1 MPQAKSSLARNR
13 SYDDDFSC
21 HLLNNKGALP
31 KVGPMRSLVARMLS
45 RLAIEPRIDVVFP
58 DGTLQTVGHGKV
70 PRLRMRI
77 VDTPTELKLALNPE
91 LALGEAVMD
100 GRVVVEQGSLYDLLD
115 ALVAAVHK
123 ARPQGWGKTLS
134 GLRTAVRRFH
144 QHNTPALAKR
154 NVAHHYDLKSDFF
167 KLFLDP
173 DMQYSCAYFAQPD
186 MTLAEAQLAKK
197 RHIMGKLDLAAGH
210 RVLDIGC
217 GWGGMALS
225 IAGETGA
232 SVTGITLSEEQLAI
246 AQERGKASGLPVE
259 FRLQD
264 YRHLRESFDRIVSV
278 GMFEHVGVG
287 YYRDYF
293 SKVRELLTDDGV
305 ALIHTIGRSS
315 PPGATNPFIAKYIF
329 PGGYIPAMS
338 EVAAAVEKEGLVI
351 TDVEVLRIHYAE
363 TLKAWR
369 ENFLARRDEAIA
381 MYDERFARMWEFY
394 LAASEASFR
403 HDDLVVFQFQ
413 LAKKLDGLP
422 ITRSYIEQR
431 EGQFGRKPAAKAV
444 ESEPA

>member
-1 MPQAKSSLARNR
+1 MHSLI
-13 SYDDDFSC
+13 
-21 HLLNNKGALP
+21 
-31 KVGPMRSLVARMLS
+31 ARMLS

-58 DGTLQTVGHGKV
+58 DGTLQSIGRGVA

-77 VDTPTELKLALNPE
+77 VDSPTELKLALNPE

-115 ALVAAVHK
+115 ALVAAMHK
-123 ARPQGWGKTLS
+123 ARPQGWGKTLA

-167 KLFLDP
+167 RLFLDP
-173 DMQYSCAYFAQPD
+173 DMQYSCAYFADPG

-197 RHIMGKLDLAAGH
+197 RHIMGKLDLQSGQ

-225 IAGETGA
+225 IAEETGA

-246 AQERGKASGLPVE
+246 AKERGAESGLPVE

-264 YRHLRESFDRIVSV
+264 YRHLAEPFDRIVSV

-293 SKVRELLTDDGV
+293 RKIRELLSDDGV
-305 ALIHTIGRSS
+305 ALVHTIGRST

-338 EVAAAVEKEGLVI
+338 EVAAAIEQEGLVI

-363 TLKAWR
+363 TLKVWR
-369 ENFLARRDEAIA
+369 ENFLARRDEAVA

-394 LAASEASFR
+394 LAACEASFR

-422 ITRSYIEQR
+422 ITRGYIAER
-431 EGQFGRKPAAKAV
+431 EEELGREKAV
-444 ESEPA
+444 

>member
-1 MPQAKSSLARNR
+1 
-13 SYDDDFSC
+13 
-21 HLLNNKGALP
+21 
-31 KVGPMRSLVARMLS
+31 MLS
-45 RLAIEPRIDVVFP
+45 RLAVEPRIDVVFP
-58 DGTLQTVGHGKV
+58 DGTSQAIGQGSV

-77 VDTPTELKLALNPE
+77 VDAPTELKLALNPE

-115 ALVAAVHK
+115 ALVRAVHK
-123 ARPQGWGKTLS
+123 ARPQGWGKTLE
-134 GLRTAVRRFH
+134 GLRTAIRRLY

-167 KLFLDP
+167 RLFLDP
-173 DMQYSCAYFAQPD
+173 DMQYSCAYFARPD
-186 MTLAEAQLAKK
+186 MTLTEAQIAKK
-197 RHIMGKLDLAAGH
+197 RHIMGKLDLAPGQ

-225 IAGETGA
+225 IADEAGA

-246 AQERGKASGLPVE
+246 AQQRGRESGLAVE

-264 YRHLRESFDRIVSV
+264 YRHLTERFDRIVSV

-287 YYRDYF
+287 YYREYF
-293 SKVRELLTDDGV
+293 RKIRELLTDDGV
-305 ALIHTIGRSS
+305 ALVHTIGRST

-338 EVAAAVEKEGLVI
+338 EMAAAIEKEGLIV
-351 TDVEVLRIHYAE
+351 TDLEVLRLHYAE

-369 ENFLARRDEAIA
+369 ENFLARRDEAVA

-413 LAKKLDGLP
+413 LAKRLDGLP
-422 ITRSYIEQR
+422 ITRGYIERR
-431 EGQFGRKPAAKAV
+431 EEAFGRGEAAEGPQTA
-444 ESEPA
+444 

>member
-1 MPQAKSSLARNR
+1 MHSLI
-13 SYDDDFSC
+13 
-21 HLLNNKGALP
+21 
-31 KVGPMRSLVARMLS
+31 ARMLS

-58 DGTLQTVGHGKV
+58 DGTLQSIGQGAA

-77 VDTPTELKLALNPE
+77 VDAPTELKLALNPE

-115 ALVAAVHK
+115 ALVAAMHK
-123 ARPQGWGKTLS
+123 ARPQGWGKVLT

-167 KLFLDP
+167 RLFLDQ
-173 DMQYSCAYFAQPD
+173 DMQYSCAYFERPGV
-186 MTLAEAQLAKK
+186 TLAEAQLAKK
-197 RHIMGKLDLAAGH
+197 RHIIAKLDVQPGQ

-225 IAGETGA
+225 VAGETGA
-232 SVTGITLSEEQLAI
+232 AVTGITLSEEQLAI
-246 AQERGKASGLPVE
+246 AKQRGADSGLPVE

-264 YRHLRESFDRIVSV
+264 YRHLAEPFDRIVSV

-293 SKVRELLTDDGV
+293 RKIRELLSDDGV

-338 EVAAAVEKEGLVI
+338 EVSAAIEKEGLVI

-369 ENFLARRDEAIA
+369 ENFLARRNEAVA

-394 LAASEASFR
+394 LAACEASFR

-422 ITRSYIEQR
+422 ITRGYIAER
-431 EGQFGRKPAAKAV
+431 EGALGRVA
-444 ESEPA
+444 

>member
-1 MPQAKSSLARNR
+1 MHSLI
-13 SYDDDFSC
+13 
-21 HLLNNKGALP
+21 
-31 KVGPMRSLVARMLS
+31 ARMLS

-58 DGTLQTVGHGKV
+58 DGTLQSIGQGAA

-77 VDTPTELKLALNPE
+77 VDAPTELKLALNPE

-134 GLRTAVRRFH
+134 GLRTAIRRFQ

-167 KLFLDP
+167 RLFLDP

-197 RHIMGKLDLAAGH
+197 RHIMGKLDLAPGQ

-232 SVTGITLSEEQLAI
+232 SVTGVTLSEEQLAI
-246 AQERGKASGLPVE
+246 ARQRGAESGLPVE

-264 YRHLRESFDRIVSV
+264 YRHLTEPFDRIVSV

-293 SKVRELLTDDGV
+293 RKVRELLTEDGV
-305 ALIHTIGRSS
+305 ALIHTIGRST

-338 EVAAAVEKEGLVI
+338 EVTAAIEKEGLVV

-369 ENFLARRDEAIA
+369 ENFLARRDEAVA

-413 LAKKLDGLP
+413 LAKRLDGLP
-422 ITRSYIEQR
+422 ITRGYIEER
-431 EGQFGRKPAAKAV
+431 EGELGRERATGKVKAA
-444 ESEPA
+444 EF

>member
-1 MPQAKSSLARNR
+1 
-13 SYDDDFSC
+13 
-21 HLLNNKGALP
+21 
-31 KVGPMRSLVARMLS
+31 MRSLVARMLS

-58 DGTLQTVGHGKV
+58 DGTSQSIGQGSV

-115 ALVAAVHK
+115 ALVTAVHK
-123 ARPQGWGKTLS
+123 ARPQGWGKALE
-134 GLRTAVRRFH
+134 GLRTAIRRFH
-144 QHNTPALAKR
+144 QHNTPALARR

-167 KLFLDP
+167 RLFLDP
-173 DMQYSCAYFAQPD
+173 DMQYSCAYFASPE
-186 MTLAEAQLAKK
+186 MTLAQAQAAKK
-197 RHIMGKLDLAAGH
+197 RHIMGKLDLQPGQ

-225 IAGETGA
+225 IAGEAGA
-232 SVTGITLSEEQLAI
+232 SVTGITLSQEQLAI
-246 AQERGKASGLPVE
+246 AQQRGRESGLPVE

-264 YRHLRESFDRIVSV
+264 YRHLTERFDRIVSV

-287 YYRDYF
+287 YYREYF
-293 SKVRELLTDDGV
+293 RKIRELLTEDGV
-305 ALIHTIGRSS
+305 ALVHTIGRAT

-338 EVAAAVEKEGLVI
+338 EMAAAIEKEGLIV
-351 TDVEVLRIHYAE
+351 TDVEVLRLHYAE
-363 TLKAWR
+363 TLKIWR
-369 ENFLARRDEAIA
+369 ENFLDRRDDAVA

-394 LAASEASFR
+394 LAACEASFR

-413 LAKKLDGLP
+413 LARKLDGLP
-422 ITRSYIEQR
+422 ITRGYIEQR
-431 EGQFGRKPAAKAV
+431 ETAFGR
-444 ESEPA
+444 ESASQPGSGPV

>member
-1 MPQAKSSLARNR
+1 MR
-13 SYDDDFSC
+13 
-21 HLLNNKGALP
+21 ALI
-31 KVGPMRSLVARMLS
+31 ARMLS
-45 RLAIEPRIDVVFP
+45 RLVKEPRIDVVFP
-58 DGTLQTVGHGKV
+58 DGSLQSVGQGCS
-70 PRLRMRI
+70 PALRMRI
-77 VDTPTELKLALNPE
+77 VDRPTELKLALNPE

-115 ALVAAVHK
+115 LLIAGLHK
-123 ARPQGWGKTLS
+123 ARPSGWGKTLA

-154 NVAHHYDLKSDFF
+154 NVAHHYDLRSEFF
-167 KLFLDP
+167 RLFLDE
-173 DMQYSCAYFAQPD
+173 DMQYSCAYFGQPG
-186 MTLAEAQLAKK
+186 MSLAEAQLAKK
-197 RHIMGKLDLAAGH
+197 RHIIAKLALRPGQ
-210 RVLDIGC
+210 RVLDIGS
-217 GWGGMALS
+217 GWGGLGLS
-225 IAGETGA
+225 MAGEAGV
-232 SVTGITLSEEQLAI
+232 SVTGITLSAEQLAV

-259 FRLQD
+259 FQLQD
-264 YRHLRESFDRIVSV
+264 YRRVTERFDRIVSI

-293 SKVRELLTDDGV
+293 RKVRELLTDDGV
-305 ALIHTIGRSS
+305 ALIHTIGRST

-338 EVAAAVEKEGLVI
+338 EVAAAIEKEGLVI
-351 TDVEVLRIHYAE
+351 TDVEVLRLHYAE

-369 ENFLARRDEAIA
+369 ENFLARRDEAVA

-413 LAKKLDGLP
+413 LARRLDTLP
-422 ITRSYIEQR
+422 ITRDYIAER
-431 EGQFGRKPAAKAV
+431 EAHAPAPATPAKAGRAAKRRQ
-444 ESEPA
+444 PA